1 LKIGSPY
8 FQNPTLR
15 NFSPRVG
22 LAWNPLWDHRTTIR
36 AAFGQ
41 YDSLPLTSQ
50 FSLLSVISAPFNEQG
65 STASVP
71 VGSFPSG
78 LYQSLSAG
86 GPRADF
92 IQQNPKRSYVLQWNF
107 VVEHQ
112 LTPTLL
118 VQVGYAASHGVH
130 LPLVVGDINTVPP
143 AADTPLGYVWPTPRG
158 SGVKPWPAWGNVT
171 AVMWEVS
178 STYDSLPVRVQ
189 KRLSRGLFL
198 QGAYTWSKSLDTGS
212 NSLMTAYTNTLSN
225 MPVFDPRL
233 RKAPSDFNTPQNLT
247 ISGTWQLPNP
257 MFGSR
262 TLQALTHGW
271 QIGTLL
277 QVSPGL
283 PFTPVIAGDALGLNS
298 SIAYDFP
305 ERLSLP
311 GCGNP
316 VNPGNPNSYI
326 NLSCFAA
333 PSPSTLLGD
342 AGRNVARGPGLV
354 DLDSSVARNVRIRCF
369 SEWCNLQ
376 FRFEAFNVV
385 NHTNFLPP
393 TASSLQ
399 LFTQSLTPITS
410 AGKLTA
416 TSTTSRQLQLALK
429 ITW

>member
-1 LKIGSPY
+1 M
-8 FQNPTLR
+8 TLAAMDDGHQI
-15 NFSPRVG
+15 STMES
-22 LAWNPLWDHRTTIR
+22 LASAR
-36 AAFGQ
+36 AIFLAHHLHGRCLCKNTRGK
-41 YDSLPLTSQ
+41 LPKLSFVMFCVTSEY
-50 FSLLSVISAPFNEQG
+50 AP
-65 STASVP
+65 
-71 VGSFPSG
+71 
-78 LYQSLSAG
+78 
-86 GPRADF
+86 
-92 IQQNPKRSYVLQWNF
+92 
-107 VVEHQ
+107 
-112 LTPTLL
+112 
-118 VQVGYAASHGVH
+118 
-130 LPLVVGDINTVPP
+130 VPP
-143 AADTPLGYVWPTPRG
+143 AADTLLGYVWPTPRG

-178 STYDSLPVRVQ
+178 STYNSLPMRVQ

-198 QGAYTWSKSLDTGS
+198 QGAYTRSKSLDTGS

-233 RKAPSDFNTPQNLT
+233 RKAPSDFDTPKNLT

-257 MFGSR
+257 MFGLR
-262 TLQALTHGW
+262 TLHALTHGW
-271 QIGTLL
+271 QIRTLL
-277 QVSPGL
+277 QVSSGL
-283 PFTPVIAGDALGLNS
+283 PFTPVIAGGALGLNS
-298 SIAYDFP
+298 SIAYEFP

-326 NLSCFAA
+326 SLSCFAA

-342 AGRNVARGPGLV
+342 AGRNVARGPGLA
-354 DLDSSVARNVRIRCF
+354 DLDSSLVRNVRIRCF
-369 SEWCNLQ
+369 SESCNLQ

-393 TASSLQ
+393 AASSLQ

-429 ITW
+429 MTW